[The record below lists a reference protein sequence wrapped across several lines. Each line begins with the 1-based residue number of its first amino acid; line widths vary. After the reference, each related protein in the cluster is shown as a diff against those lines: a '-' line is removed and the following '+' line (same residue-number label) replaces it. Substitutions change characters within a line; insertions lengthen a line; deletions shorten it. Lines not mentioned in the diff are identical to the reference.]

1 VAGGDV
7 AGGDVTGGAGG
18 DVAGGVGLASGVG
31 AVTGA
36 GELVDPE
43 VGGGEVLWV
52 GDDPVPGDVPD
63 EVVGLTGI
71 VVVGPADDG
80 VGAVV
85 APAEDWAGFA
95 VTTTDHFP
103 QVSVTLPFT
112 CPAPESPEN
121 QYSGFPP

>member
-1 VAGGDV
+1 
-7 AGGDVTGGAGG
+7 
-18 DVAGGVGLASGVG
+18 
-31 AVTGA
+31 
-36 GELVDPE
+36 
-43 VGGGEVLWV
+43 
-52 GDDPVPGDVPD
+52 
-63 EVVGLTGI
+63 

-95 VTTTDHFP
+95 VTTIDHVP